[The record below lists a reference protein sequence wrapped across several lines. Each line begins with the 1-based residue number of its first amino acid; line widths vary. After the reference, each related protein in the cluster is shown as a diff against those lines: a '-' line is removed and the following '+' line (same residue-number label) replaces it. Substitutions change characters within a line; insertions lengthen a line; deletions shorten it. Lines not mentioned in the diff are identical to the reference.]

1 MRGKT
6 EYIAF
11 SFSSLFSFARLLPL
25 GVGVLLGFG
34 QPAWFAEDLWS
45 ICDASAFAAKKA
57 RPVDELGQFIGVLPN
72 VTLGPVAESFR
83 HVRTKR
89 GMAGCASGPSA
100 V

>member
-11 SFSSLFSFARLLPL
+11 SFSSLFSFAKLLLL
-25 GVGVLLGFG
+25 GVGVLLAFG
-34 QPAWFAEDLWS
+34 QPAWFAEDVWS

-57 RPVDELGQFIGVLPN
+57 RSVDELGQFIGVLPN